1 MSLFGNNQLVYL
13 LGPTHSGKTE
23 LLYAIE
29 DLKEIGER
37 TIKRI
42 TADHSDPKFAKA
54 VARAHH
60 STTVSSP
67 GPMPLSRKMRLFRNS
82 LFLRDCVGIE
92 EGQVRWITDFI
103 NTQVKPKPSK
113 WKNGVIG
120 VVVFDIHDIIEDNDT
135 NIKDFESSYRDFI
148 EIWGQEICG
157 TEDEEPVPSPEELM
171 RGKKKR
177 SKEMFRPPLGFL
189 FVGSHL
195 DCLRPEEISDAEKK
209 VRSMVA
215 SMDNVAQNIL
225 ELPPSMRIP
234 PSHTVLADLY
244 HLEGRLK
251 FALEFFKELGE
262 LTALMK
268 EGLSS

>member
-13 LGPTHSGKTE
+13 LGPTRSGKTE
-23 LLYAIE
+23 LLCAIQ

-54 VARAHH
+54 VAKAHH
-60 STTVSSP
+60 SVTTSA

-82 LFLRDCVGIE
+82 LFLRDCSGIE
-92 EGQVRWITDFI
+92 EGQARWITDFI
-103 NTQVKPKPSK
+103 NTLVKPKPSK

-120 VVVFDIHDIIEDNDT
+120 VVVFDIHDIITDNA
-135 NIKDFESSYRDFI
+135 IVVKDVESSYRDFLETWGL
-148 EIWGQEICG
+148 EIYEQKD
-157 TEDEEPVPSPEELM
+157 EDTSVSPEELM

-195 DCLRPEEISDAEKK
+195 DCLRPEEIADAEKK

-215 SMDNVAQNIL
+215 SMDNVAQHIL
-225 ELPPSMRIP
+225 ELPPSLRIP

-251 FALEFFKELGE
+251 FALEFFQELGE
-262 LTALMK
+262 LTELMK
-268 EGLSS
+268 EGLNS